1 MRVYKLVKPV
11 RYLLW
16 GLLVFLAGIGV
27 VVGVQGLAAAGA
39 PPDLKGIALLW
50 LGIVLWIGYVYL
62 RIPFEITLK
71 DDNLLEFKSV
81 LKTTAVAPGDI
92 VAIKGTPLS
101 LGFINVKHRGG
112 TIRLICQMTGLYEL
126 IYTVKSLNPAVE
138 IKGC

>member
-1 MRVYKLVKPV
+1 MKVYKLVKPV
-11 RYLLW
+11 VV
-16 GLLVFLAGIGV
+16 LVWVILILMAGIGIF
-27 VVGVQGLAAAGA
+27 VGVQGFAAAGA
-39 PPDLKGIALLW
+39 PPELKGISLLW
-50 LGIVLWIGYVYL
+50 LGIVLWIWYVYL
-62 RIPFEITLK
+62 RIPFEITFR

-92 VAIKGTPLS
+92 VSIKGTPLS
-101 LGFINVKHRGG
+101 LGFINVKHTGG